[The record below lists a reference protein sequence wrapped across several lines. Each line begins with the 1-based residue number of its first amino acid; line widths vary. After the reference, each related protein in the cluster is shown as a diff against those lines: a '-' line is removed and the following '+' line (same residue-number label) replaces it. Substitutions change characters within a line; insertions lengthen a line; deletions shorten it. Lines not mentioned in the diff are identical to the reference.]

1 MLKRPYV
8 VMHKHDIREIY
19 KARDEL
25 QGLKRQMFD
34 AAKRADFR
42 GMRLCRIQMVSIK
55 KRIKTEYDVI
65 L

>member
-1 MLKRPYV
+1 MHKRPYV
-8 VMHKHDIREIY
+8 IMQKHDIREIY
-19 KARDEL
+19 KARDQL
-25 QGLKRQMFD
+25 RDLKRQMFD

-42 GMRLCRIQMVSIK
+42 GMRLCRIQMVNIR